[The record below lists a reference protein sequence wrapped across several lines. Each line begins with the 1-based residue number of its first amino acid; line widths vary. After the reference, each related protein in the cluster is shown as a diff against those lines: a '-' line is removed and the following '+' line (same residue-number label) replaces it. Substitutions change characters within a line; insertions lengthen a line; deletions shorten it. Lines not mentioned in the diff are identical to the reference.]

1 MTTQKVFSP
10 SLVPL
15 NHPKTKA
22 NIMASARVIVRVT
35 MSSETSHSNISSPPL
50 SVYDFK
56 RPYWAKPLSSQ
67 AKWEARKCSRLNI
80 DAVVVEGPF
89 GDILCC

>member
-1 MTTQKVFSP
+1 MTTQKVFSL
-10 SLVPL
+10 SLVGP
-15 NHPKTKA
+15 NHPKKA
-22 NIMASARVIVRVT
+22 NIMAPARVIVRVT

-67 AKWEARKCSRLNI
+67 AKWEARKCSRLNM
-80 DAVVVEGPF
+80 DVVEVEGSF
-89 GDILCC
+89 GDTLSC